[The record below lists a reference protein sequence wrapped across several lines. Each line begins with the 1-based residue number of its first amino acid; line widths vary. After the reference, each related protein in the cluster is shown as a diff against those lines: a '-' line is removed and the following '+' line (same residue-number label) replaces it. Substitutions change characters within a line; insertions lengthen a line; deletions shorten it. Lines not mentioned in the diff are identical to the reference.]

1 MNGLEILV
9 IIVIALCG
17 FWGYRAGFL
26 RVVYSLVA
34 WVLVLGFVTWS
45 TPYIAGYLETNTK
58 IKASLQ
64 KKCQVYLEEA
74 AEKQIE
80 EKSTAQEEEQK
91 QFLQDA
97 GILVP
102 EDILEKFVDS
112 AAQSVNEVFEETGI
126 YEQIADAIAQFIV
139 EGISFFAA
147 LVIAGVIVRVI
158 ARMLDL
164 VSYLPVIH
172 GANKV
177 FGAGAGVIKGLLIVW
192 LAFYILMLFTASD
205 LGAQL
210 IAYIDESVMLS
221 YLYHHNLLL
230 QVIMYFI

>member
-1 MNGLEILV
+1 MNGLEIIV
-9 IIVIALCG
+9 IGVIALCG
-17 FWGYRAGFL
+17 FLGYRAGL
-26 RVVYSLVA
+26 IRVAYSLVA
-34 WVLVLGFVTWS
+34 WVLALGFVIWS
-45 TPYIAGYLETNTK
+45 TPYITDYLETNTK

-64 KKCQVYLEEA
+64 EKCQVYLEEA
-74 AEKQIE
+74 AEKQIDAQ
-80 EKSTAQEEEQK
+80 STAQQEDQK
-91 QFLQDA
+91 QFLQAA

-102 EDILEKFVDS
+102 ENILEAFTDS
-112 AAQSVNEVFEETGI
+112 AAQSVNEIFAETGI

-139 EGISFFAA
+139 EGIAFFAA
-147 LVIAGVIVRVI
+147 LLIAGVIVRAI

-177 FGAGAGVIKGLLIVW
+177 LGAGAGVIKGLLIVW

-210 IAYIDESVMLS
+210 KTYIDESVMLS